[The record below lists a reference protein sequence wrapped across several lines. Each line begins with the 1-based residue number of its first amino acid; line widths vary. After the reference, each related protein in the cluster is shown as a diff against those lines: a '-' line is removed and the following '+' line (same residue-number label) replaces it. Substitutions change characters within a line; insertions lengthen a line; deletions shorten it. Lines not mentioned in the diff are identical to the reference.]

1 MTYQIIDNC
10 ISAED
15 FLLIK
20 STMLDGDF
28 PWYYKNYKVAKDLPA
43 EDSKQDFQFIHN
55 FYNEYAPKSSFIG
68 MIEPI
73 LAVINPSAIMRIKAN
88 LTVATDRIIEY
99 PFHVDIKN
107 FKGTTAVFYV
117 NNNDGYTVFKDGSVV
132 ESKENRL
139 VIFNS
144 DVLHSGTTCTDEKIR
159 CVINFNYYPWITD

>member
-1 MTYQIIDNC
+1 
-10 ISAED
+10 
-15 FLLIK
+15 
-20 STMLDGDF
+20 
-28 PWYYKNYKVAKDLPA
+28 
-43 EDSKQDFQFIHN
+43 
-55 FYNEYAPKSSFIG
+55 

-73 LAVINPSAIMRIKAN
+73 LAVVNPSAIMRIKAN

-117 NNNDGYTVFKDGSVV
+117 NNNDGYTIFKDGSVV

-144 DVLHSGTTCTDEKIR
+144 EILHAGTTCTDAKIR
-159 CVINFNYYPWITD
+159 CVINFNYYPWVTD